1 MSLISKAKEFNVVRI
16 QNTSEASVDMV
27 ELAIAYAKH
36 EVTLKQVAYALF
48 PEEMDASIDDGP
60 TTNKIT
66 MRAGGKVNHALI
78 SAVRTGKLVPSK

>member
-1 MSLISKAKEFNVVRI
+1 MSLVSKAKQFNVVRV

-27 ELAIAYAKH
+27 ELAVAYAKH

-48 PEEMDASIDDGP
+48 PEEMDQSIDDSAE
-60 TTNKIT
+60 TNKIA

-78 SAVRTGKLVPSK
+78 SAVRTGKLVAGK